1 MKLYDLI
8 KDKLK
13 DPQGVISDNEMCVI
27 NRRDFLYSE
36 TSTTSSFLKMFSA
49 EQVTYETYSII
60 DFIHAS
66 ICKIRSPNRVRVFQ
80 LSQSMTLPSLAVSA
94 LLGDEVSKIE
104 VFAPRGI
111 QTVHPADEFS
121 KMLLERFQEHLKSKL
136 SMADIGSGD
145 ANTIDILLCN
155 ASNEAEVSSGLK
167 SFEKVKRG
175 FILIKGYGRNKAP
188 NCGEIVLAARLN
200 VHCTLAGFG
209 FSSAI

>member
-13 DPQGVISDNEMCVI
+13 DPQGVISDNEMCVL

-36 TSTTSSFLKMFSA
+36 TSTTSAFLKMFNA
-49 EQVTYETYSII
+49 ERVTYETYSII

-66 ICKIRSPNRVRVFQ
+66 VCKIRPPTHVRVFQ
-80 LSQSMTLPSLAVSA
+80 LSQSMTLPALAVSSLVA
-94 LLGDEVSKIE
+94 DQASKIE
-104 VFAPRGI
+104 IYAPRGI
-111 QTVHPADEFS
+111 QEVGAADEFA
-121 KMLLERFQEHLKSKL
+121 KMLLERFRVNLKNELTMS
-136 SMADIGSGD
+136 DIGNGD
-145 ANTIDILLCN
+145 SDTVDILLCN

-167 SFEKVKRG
+167 AFEKVKRG

-188 NCGEIVLAARLN
+188 NCGEIILAARLN